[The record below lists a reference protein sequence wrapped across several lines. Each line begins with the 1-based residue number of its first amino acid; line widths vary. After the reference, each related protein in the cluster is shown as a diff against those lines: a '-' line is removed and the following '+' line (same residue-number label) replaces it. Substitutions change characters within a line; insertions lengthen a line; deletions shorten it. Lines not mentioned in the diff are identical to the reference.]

1 MNTLSRTSP
10 TALVQS
16 DQVEVRIAKYCDDSD
31 EDEIDTEVQ
40 SQPLKLEFDSKVENE
55 PAAPIQHIAA
65 AHNKMQELAKLL

>member
-1 MNTLSRTSP
+1 MNTLCKTSP

-40 SQPLKLEFDSKVENE
+40 SQPLKL
-55 PAAPIQHIAA
+55 
-65 AHNKMQELAKLL
+65 